1 MKSKFKVISFIMA
14 ATLLV
19 STAAVLAG
27 VSREDFGV
35 GESKATARLE
45 CSTTWAR
52 ANTYPITS
60 YNHLS
65 TYITGTTASGTISN
79 SGTMEAYIT
88 ANRFIGACSTH
99 SIDGIIEQLTVSSN

>member
-35 GESKATARLE
+35 G
-45 CSTTWAR
+45 
-52 ANTYPITS
+52 
-60 YNHLS
+60 
-65 TYITGTTASGTISN
+65 
-79 SGTMEAYIT
+79 
-88 ANRFIGACSTH
+88 
-99 SIDGIIEQLTVSSN
+99 